1 MKKHISIFL
10 CAALAFAACTPQSAE
25 TADDVYQGIRAS
37 VEMSSD
43 EAIPADG
50 GQLVVTLH
58 RSPEF
63 TVSVPKTATWLSYSQ
78 ADSVIT
84 FKAGAN
90 PSAVLRYARVGII
103 DKDLQIAITNF
114 DVMQAGT
121 AKDVAPVTYKQ
132 FSVSPEEITVEAK
145 ATSATFTV
153 TADDEV
159 AWTVT
164 SDNSAFTA
172 DPASGNGKKTV
183 TVSFPA
189 NTAKEVVKANLTVST
204 ASTEVHTNS
213 YVIAIS
219 QEAAKDEQD
228 AVKPAAGTVLAEWE
242 FETGWI
248 DDLRKGGNQAPER
261 WEEMPVA
268 LQTLGQCVRQNLT
281 AEQYT
286 QAMQAGQIPADQS
299 AQINAAVE
307 NQMAEE
313 AVQEQIEATLQAQ
326 IEQLV
331 QQNTEEYLAADESV
345 AAQLAM
351 AQAAYES
358 LSQLKAQLDQVNT
371 FVTGLQAY
379 TAGAEQAAAGAMALH
394 TGLTQIN
401 AGAANL
407 SEGAAALSAGAFA
420 LNDGTAQASDGAAAL
435 QSGTAQLSAGTSSLH
450 DMDIHFEPPHQPFD
464 AGE

>member
-248 DDLRKGGNQAPER
+248 DDLRKGGIEGVSLDDDNLPGNVGDPYVPSLISGNGKLEYFNGIDKSAWSTKKHKRRIGTRGELCVYGSWTGDWFTWTAPTETGA
-261 WEEMPVA
+261 PLAAGTKIQLNFA
-268 LQTLGQCVRQNLT
+268 LR
-281 AEQYT
+281 
-286 QAMQAGQIPADQS
+286 P
-299 AQINAAVE
+299 NAAGVMRDWKCE
-307 NQMAEE
+307 VLDGDSWKELDG
-313 AVQEQIEATLQAQ
+313 VKL
-326 IEQLV
+326 
-331 QQNTEEYLAADESV
+331 EYHSGAADT
-345 AAQLAM
+345 ADDP
-351 AQAAYES
+351 
-358 LSQLKAQLDQVNT
+358 KQVNAII
-371 FVTGLQAY
+371 VRSY
-379 TAGAEQAAAGAMALH
+379 T
-394 TGLTQIN
+394 LTKDTPN
-401 AGAANL
+401 ASFRFTCSSEFN
-407 SEGAAALSAGAFA
+407 SEGAALTELVKGDALRFAGRFLEA
-420 LNDGTAQASDGAAAL
+420 TEAQAYL
-435 QSGTAQLSAGTSSLH
+435 QVPENPKI
-450 DMDIHFEPPHQPFD
+450 MVVE
-464 AGE
+464 